1 MKLLMISNPSAGTN
15 RSGLLEDVIS
25 PLAEQFNEIVIKQT
39 SRAGDAQ
46 EFAEEAGDFD
56 ALVVLGG
63 DGTVFE
69 VINGLAKLETR
80 PILGIVPGGTCND
93 FARTLGLPMV
103 PRLAAEMI
111 ATQQIVEV
119 DLGQVNDTYFLNFLG
134 LGLIAEASIG
144 IDTEEKVRLGKM
156 GYYLSTIRSSLDA
169 KPFAYELELNE
180 GQKMTGEAVLIL
192 AANGESLGGIETN
205 LSNGAYNDGKLDLV
219 IVDEV
224 NLATI
229 RDVILQKIGLA
240 NDPSFTHI
248 LTSGFTLK
256 TDSPKVIDTD
266 GEKALNS
273 PVEVKVLPEF
283 LKMYAGQNRKLNRT

>member
-1 MKLLMISNPSAGTN
+1 MRLLLISNPTAGSN
-15 RSGLLEDVIS
+15 RAGLLQDVID
-25 PLAEQFNEIVIKQT
+25 PLAAMFDEIVIRQT
-39 SRAGDAQ
+39 AKALDALH
-46 EFAEEAGDFD
+46 FAEEADGFD
-56 ALVVLGG
+56 ALVVIGG

-69 VINGLAKLETR
+69 VINGIAKLETR
-80 PILGIVPGGTCND
+80 PVLGIIPGGTCND

-103 PRLAAEMI
+103 PRLAAGMI

-144 IDTEEKVRLGKM
+144 IDTEEKARLGKM
-156 GYYLSTIRSSLDA
+156 GYYLSTIRSSMEA
-169 KPFAYELELNE
+169 EPFSYELELAE

-192 AANGESLGGIETN
+192 AANGESLGGIGTN
-205 LSNGAYNDGKLDLV
+205 LSEGAYNDGKLDLV

-224 NLATI
+224 NLTTI

-240 NDPSFTHI
+240 TEPSFTHI

-256 TDSPKVIDTD
+256 TYSPKVIDTD
-266 GEKALNS
+266 GEKAMHS
-273 PVEVKVLPEF
+273 PIEVKVLPEF
-283 LKMYAGQNRKLNRT
+283 LKMYSGRIDALT

>member
-1 MKLLMISNPSAGTN
+1 MKLLLISNPTAGTN
-15 RSGLLEDVIS
+15 RAGLLQEVID
-25 PLAEQFNEIVIKQT
+25 PLAAMFDEIVIRQTKQ
-39 SRAGDAQ
+39 ALDALQ
-46 EFAEEAGDFD
+46 FAEESSDFD
-56 ALVVLGG
+56 ALVVIGG

-69 VINGLAKLETR
+69 VINGIAKLEKR

-119 DLGQVNDTYFLNFLG
+119 DLGQVNDTYFLNFVG
-134 LGLIAEASIG
+134 LGLVAEASIG
-144 IDTEEKVRLGKM
+144 IDTEEKARLGKM
-156 GYYLSTIRSSLDA
+156 GYYLSTIRSSMEA
-169 KPFAYELELNE
+169 EPFSYELELAE

-205 LSNGAYNDGKLDLV
+205 LSEGAYNDGKLDLV

-224 NLATI
+224 NLTTI
-229 RDVILQKIGLA
+229 RDVILQKIGLT
-240 NDPSFTHI
+240 NEPSFTHL

-266 GEKALNS
+266 GEKAMHS
-273 PVEVKVLPEF
+273 PIEVKVLPEF
-283 LKMYAGQNRKLNRT
+283 LKMYSGRVSPLN